1 MIDLP
6 LPILLALGTALA
18 FATSSVL
25 VRFGVERS
33 TPMAALAVTVTVNV
47 VVLWTISLARYD
59 VTVDLWAWRYFI
71 LAGVFAPVIGR
82 LCNYVGLER
91 VGVNLTLPISNSN
104 PLVAVILAMLFL
116 GESLSV
122 RGQFGAVATIVGG
135 ILLASATRGEDRE
148 MAIRYRD
155 LLFPVA
161 GAVIYGTVQLFRKA
175 GTDLVPAPAVG
186 AAVNLT
192 TSLVVVIL
200 ILTVAPSQRAQL
212 AIPRSDLLYFGLA
225 GLASSLG
232 LVSLYAALR
241 SGDVVIVTPIL
252 NATPLFA
259 LVLTYAFLRE
269 REPFSTRV
277 LAGTVFVVTGV
288 ALLALAT

>member
-6 LPILLALGTALA
+6 LPILFALGTAFA

-71 LAGVFAPVIGR
+71 LAGIFAPVLGR

-104 PLVAVILAMLFL
+104 PLVVVILAIVFL

-192 TSLVVVIL
+192 TSLIVVML
-200 ILTVAPSQRAQL
+200 ILAAVPSQRAQL
-212 AIPRSDLLYFGLA
+212 AIPRNDLLYFSLSGI
-225 GLASSLG
+225 ASSLG
-232 LVSLYAALR
+232 LVSLYAALH
-241 SGDVVIVTPIL
+241 SGNVVMVTPIL

-259 LVLTYAFLRE
+259 LGLTYAFLRE
-269 REPFSTRV
+269 HEPFSVQV
-277 LAGTVFVVTGV
+277 LTGTVSIVIGVV
-288 ALLALAT
+288 LLALTA